1 MHKTNSHCND
11 LLETTAAALHEDRVG
26 LMLLGIQKGN
36 LKLSVKRALT
46 R

>member
-1 MHKTNSHCND
+1 MHRQDRRCND
-11 LLETTAAALHEDRVG
+11 LVETTAAALHEDRVG

-36 LKLSVKRALT
+36 LEFSVRRALA